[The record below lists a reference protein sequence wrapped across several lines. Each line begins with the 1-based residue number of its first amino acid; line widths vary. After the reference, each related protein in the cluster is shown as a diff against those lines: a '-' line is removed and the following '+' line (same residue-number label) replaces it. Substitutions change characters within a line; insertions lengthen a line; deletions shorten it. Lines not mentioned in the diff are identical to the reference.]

1 MVFQGQ
7 TLQFRQSQN
16 MVMTPQLQLSL
27 KVLQLSSLE
36 LSEFIANEVE
46 KNPLLE
52 LDENFERPEKQ
63 DEYSSEDFKNE
74 ESEINFDSNTDAPQQ
89 ADSFDSINDSINT
102 GDTNNATEALDTSD
116 SEAWN
121 GGEDDYYEGHEQ
133 GIKDY
138 SSNLD
143 IDDAGSII
151 EKTAT
156 DAITLRE
163 HLLDQITLDFESAIE
178 KLIAANIV
186 DMLDA
191 NGFLS
196 SETLA
201 EELENLSIQ
210 LNTDKKTIDA
220 VLKKLKTLDPIGV
233 FARNLKECL
242 KIQLAEQD
250 RLDETIDK
258 YIDNLELAA
267 KGEIAKLKKIC
278 NCDEAELAEIIKEI
292 KQLNPRPAANF
303 IHENVQTKI
312 TDIFLRREK
321 DKNSE
326 NNFDSGGKW
335 IIELNNEALP
345 KVLLNKNYYKEVK
358 KKTKDDAQKKYL
370 SENYA
375 SANWLLRSLNQRAET
390 TLRVATQL
398 VEEQM
403 DFFDKGINFLKPLKM
418 RDIAEKLS
426 IHESTVG
433 RVVNGKFMATPRG
446 VFELKYF
453 FTSSVSSTPSGSFAG
468 DRDDDVS
475 SLTVKNYIK
484 ELVENENKSE
494 ILSDETIAEILQ
506 KRGINVARRTVAKYR
521 EAIGIPT
528 SADRKRAARLNKVAG

>member
-36 LSEFIANEVE
+36 LAEFIALEVE

-52 LDENFERPEKQ
+52 FEENYEKPEVA
-63 DEYSSEDFKNE
+63 ESYSDFDSEDGN
-74 ESEINFDSNTDAPQQ
+74 SDANTYEPKQT
-89 ADSFDSINDSINT
+89 DSFDSINS
-102 GDTNNATEALDTSD
+102 GDLDTAKEALDTHD
-116 SEAWN
+116 TEAWN
-121 GGEDDYYEGHEQ
+121 GSDENFEGTTSCMQDFSYNSE
-133 GIKDY
+133 Y
-138 SSNLD
+138 
-143 IDDAGSII
+143 DDAGSII
-151 EKTAT
+151 EKTASE
-156 DAITLRE
+156 ALSLQE
-163 HLLDQITLDFESAIE
+163 HLLDQIAVDFESAIE

-186 DMLDA
+186 DMLDG

-196 SETLA
+196 SETLD
-201 EELENLSIQ
+201 EELENLALQ
-210 LNTDKKTIDA
+210 LNSDKKTINQ
-220 VLKKLKTLDPIGV
+220 VLTKLRTLDPIGV
-233 FARNLKECL
+233 FARNLKDCL

-250 RLDETIDK
+250 RLDDTISK

-278 NCDEAELAEIIKEI
+278 NCDEGELAEIIKEI

-303 IHENVQTKI
+303 HFENVQTKI
-312 TDIFLRREK
+312 IDIFLRREK
-321 DKNSE
+321 DKNANE
-326 NNFDSGGKW
+326 GKW

-345 KVLLNKNYYKEVK
+345 KVLLNKTYYKEVR
-358 KKTKDDAQKKYL
+358 KKTKEDTQKKYL

-390 TLRVATQL
+390 TLKVATQL
-398 VEEQM
+398 VEDQM
-403 DFFDKGINFLKPLKM
+403 EFFDKGINFLKPLKM
-418 RDIAEKLS
+418 RDISEKLG

-433 RVVNGKFMATPRG
+433 RVVNGKFMQTPRG

-453 FTSSVSSTPSGSFAG
+453 FTSGVSSTSVGGESGKFAG
-468 DRDDDVS
+468 DANDDVS
-475 SLTVKNYIK
+475 SLAVKNHIK
-484 ELVENENKSE
+484 EIIEGENKSE
-494 ILSDETIAEILQ
+494 ILSDDAIAEILQ

-528 SADRKRAARLNKVAG
+528 SSDRKRAARLNKVSG